1 MCHVQSA
8 RLAEPESPESDIYLS
23 KFEPTPNER
32 LSLLRASL
40 NAERTARRG
49 AGGAAA
55 GGARTTRGSDSDAS
69 VVRRVERRGRAR
81 RPDPTRPAVPRAT
94 PTGREPSAAPSRQRA
109 ADGEGR
115 HRAPSPR
122 RDRDP
127 TREPTGDGTR
137 RPGKNPRPPGGRC
150 PATPPLPPALAAR
163 HMTPRAARPR
173 TAPSDHQGSASA
185 GRSAP
190 IRRRATHTT
199 LDLFLSQAR
208 AASSPTVI
216 LSPRRRAE
224 PRHYFRRDRMDPRRE
239 RPLPAP
245 SPTASPPVPVAAV
258 RLPSVAPRTWAL
270 LSSSALPLS
279 AALSIRA
286 TSACEEAESALW
298 LRARDRMV
306 WPSSMRS
313 GSARARRS
321 RRTIGSSPCN
331 MARVK
336 TWNCGREIE
345 QRECAECP
353 KVQKGS
359 SERVAEEGPAYGLAE
374 DRGGE

>member
-1 MCHVQSA
+1 MLGVPRA
-8 RLAEPESPESDIYLS
+8 KRRLAEPSRSPESDIYLS

-32 LSLLRASL
+32 LSLLRALL

-69 VVRRVERRGRAR
+69 VVRRVERRGRQRA
-81 RPDPTRPAVPRAT
+81 DPTRRDPPCRARPRPDASPAR
-94 PTGREPSAAPSRQRA
+94 RRA
-109 ADGEGR
+109 ASEPPTA
-115 HRAPSPR
+115 RAVTAR

-150 PATPPLPPALAAR
+150 PAAPPLPPALAAR